1 MDIIRLVK
9 NLSLRGKLLSND
21 IITKHKLETTLNEKG
36 EILLVD
42 EWQTKQRRVN
52 IKIGWF
58 RMYKEML
65 DVFAI
70 CNSNLE
76 NRILIHILDNTKKNF
91 TINIKINNLAKD
103 FEASR
108 MKISSFIKK
117 LKDADF
123 IKGDR
128 GIFMVNPKMFV
139 PQNASNEIVK
149 ELQDDWNNIE
159 G

>member
-1 MDIIRLVK
+1 
-9 NLSLRGKLLSND
+9 
-21 IITKHKLETTLNEKG
+21 
-36 EILLVD
+36 
-42 EWQTKQRRVN
+42 
-52 IKIGWF
+52 
-58 RMYKEML
+58 
-65 DVFAI
+65 
-70 CNSNLE
+70 
-76 NRILIHILDNTKKNF
+76 
-91 TINIKINNLAKD
+91 
-103 FEASR
+103 